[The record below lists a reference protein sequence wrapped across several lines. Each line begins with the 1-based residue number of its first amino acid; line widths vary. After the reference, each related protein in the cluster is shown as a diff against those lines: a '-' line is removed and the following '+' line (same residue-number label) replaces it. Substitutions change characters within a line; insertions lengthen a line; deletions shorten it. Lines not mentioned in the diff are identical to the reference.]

1 MLHSC
6 DVENYEDM
14 SATMVEKG
22 EIKKKGRTY
31 CVAGE
36 PNDISYKNNTHIPGS
51 SIHYF
56 SKNVAVWPK
65 WTRCD
70 RRAFALQCR
79 RLHTGF
85 EGACYEHISLV
96 KSGENYQ
103 WIQLKKMLIRGSVP
117 TPNTNVQDS
126 FRLTFCKRR
135 MVSSLLLFISRTW
148 DVLSFQMTTFA
159 LFLSYEN
166 PTNCNFHRILTKE
179 KHHF

>member
-6 DVENYEDM
+6 DVENYEDT

-36 PNDISYKNNTHIPGS
+36 PNDVSYKNNTHIPGS

-85 EGACYEHISLV
+85 EGACYEHILLV
-96 KSGENYQ
+96 KSGEN
-103 WIQLKKMLIRGSVP
+103 
-117 TPNTNVQDS
+117 
-126 FRLTFCKRR
+126 
-135 MVSSLLLFISRTW
+135 
-148 DVLSFQMTTFA
+148 FQ
-159 LFLSYEN
+159 
-166 PTNCNFHRILTKE
+166 
-179 KHHF
+179 

>member
-1 MLHSC
+1 
-6 DVENYEDM
+6 M

-36 PNDISYKNNTHIPGS
+36 PNDVSYKNNTHIPGS

-85 EGACYEHISLV
+85 EGTCYEHILLV

-103 WIQLKKMLIRGSVP
+103 CIQLKRMLIRGSVP
-117 TPNTNVQDS
+117 TPNTILQAKNSELLIIVYFTHLRCTIFPNDYIC
-126 FRLTFCKRR
+126 TFLIVWK
-135 MVSSLLLFISRTW
+135 
-148 DVLSFQMTTFA
+148 
-159 LFLSYEN
+159 SYQ
-166 PTNCNFHRILTKE
+166 L
-179 KHHF
+179 

>member
-1 MLHSC
+1 
-6 DVENYEDM
+6 M

-36 PNDISYKNNTHIPGS
+36 PNDVSYKNNTHIPGS

-65 WTRCD
+65 
-70 RRAFALQCR
+70 FALQCR

-85 EGACYEHISLV
+85 EGTCYEHILLV

-103 WIQLKKMLIRGSVP
+103 
-117 TPNTNVQDS
+117 
-126 FRLTFCKRR
+126 
-135 MVSSLLLFISRTW
+135 
-148 DVLSFQMTTFA
+148 
-159 LFLSYEN
+159 
-166 PTNCNFHRILTKE
+166 
-179 KHHF
+179 